1 MLFNDKDVAVLDLT
15 HGGIPLVQHLA
26 NYSRSVTAMDVYGTV
41 DKEIL
46 THLEKDGIYITKNI
60 NSHEFDLIVAP
71 VHMDPAFMPDPCYCP
86 VITHHMAVG
95 ELLLN
100 SMDGSK
106 IIEITGTGAKTSS
119 AVLLADMASR
129 NMSVVSHTSH
139 GVEQWSNGVAKMIY
153 NGLSIAPGSILKAID
168 LTSKFDPDLYIFEV
182 SLGCTGAADIEIIT
196 TLENEYAIANGT
208 LTSTAAK
215 SKITEYIKKDAT
227 LLINASSN
235 MINPPGNVRTVTFS
249 DTVKGSDV
257 YLEQSGTGQWSVSYH
272 DMADTIR
279 FVPDTGYDPATY
291 STAMACASCAGVI
304 LDINPDTIKFTLE
317 HFKGVHGRM
326 QLIEL
331 DGCRVLDNSN
341 SGMNIRSATQALE
354 YSKRIAQSG
363 SRLVLILGEEAQQV
377 CEGLEPEDVSTFL
390 NNHAGEVNDIFLV
403 GERMQGI
410 DGDNLHYFSGL
421 SSAIKE
427 AKVLTRKNDIII
439 SCVKCFR

>member
-1 MLFNDKDVAVLDLT
+1 MLFNEKDVAVLDLT
-15 HGGIPLVQHLA
+15 HGGIPLVQHIE
-26 NYSRSVTAMDVYGTV
+26 NYSRSVTAVDVYGTV

-46 THLEKDGIYITKNI
+46 THLEKDGINIKNNI
-60 NSHEFDLIVAP
+60 NSSDYDLIVAP
-71 VHMDPAFMPDPCYCP
+71 VHMDPALMPDPRYCP

-119 AVLLADMASR
+119 ALLLADMASR

-153 NGLSIAPGSILKAID
+153 HGLSIAPGSILEAID
-168 LTSKFDPDLYIFEV
+168 LTSKLDHDLYIFEV
-182 SLGCTGAADIEIIT
+182 SLGCTGAADIGIIT

-215 SKITEYIKKDAT
+215 TKITEYIKKNST
-227 LLINASSN
+227 LLINASSD

-257 YLEQSGTGQWSVSYH
+257 YLEQSSTGQWSVSYH
-272 DMADTIR
+272 DMAIR
-279 FVPDTGYDPATY
+279 FVPDTGYDPAAY
-291 STAMACASCAGVI
+291 SIALACASCAGTI
-304 LDINPDTIKFTLE
+304 LDIEPDTIKFTLE

-331 DGCRVLDNSN
+331 DGYRVLDNSN
-341 SGMNIRSATQALE
+341 SGMNIRSALKALE

-363 SRLVLILGEEAQQV
+363 SRLVLILGEEARQV

-390 NNHAGEVNDIFLV
+390 NDHAGEVDDIFLV
-403 GERMQGI
+403 GERMQDI
-410 DGDNLHYFSGL
+410 EGDNLHYSSSL

-427 AKVLTRKNDIII
+427 AKALTRENDIII